1 MDLQPILSNASVM
14 LKDMP
19 ASEAGK
25 VEVGNVC
32 HVGDVAM
39 FDQGL
44 LAPAAK
50 TKSATSTMSA
60 MTAMSV
66 MSA

>member
-25 VEVGNVC
+25 VEVGNVG

-44 LAPAAK
+44 LAPAR